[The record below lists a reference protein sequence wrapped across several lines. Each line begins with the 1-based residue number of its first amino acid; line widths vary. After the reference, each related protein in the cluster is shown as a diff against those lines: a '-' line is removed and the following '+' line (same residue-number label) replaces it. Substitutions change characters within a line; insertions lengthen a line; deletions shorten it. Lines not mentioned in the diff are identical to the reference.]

1 MTQVTVGENE
11 GIESALRR
19 FKRQV
24 SKAGIFADLK
34 RLRHHET
41 PVEKYKR
48 KAQQRRRRRCFGR
61 PQLAQANGNEPCRH
75 RLANLPWEAMVCDG
89 TPRGQGLAHRVCCQ
103 NAIGLVIRCTKLC
116 GFTVY
121 GIGQARRGE

>member
-1 MTQVTVGENE
+1 MKKCLKKNAKVLQLQRFKQISKSKISQKSQYHVFCMLRWYNIDLLLPILTQVTVGENE

-41 PVEKYKR
+41 PIEKYKR
-48 KAQQRRRRRCFGR
+48 KLQQRR
-61 PQLAQANGNEPCRH
+61 
-75 RLANLPWEAMVCDG
+75 
-89 TPRGQGLAHRVCCQ
+89 
-103 NAIGLVIRCTKLC
+103 K
-116 GFTVY
+116 
-121 GIGQARRGE
+121 ARKR

>member
-1 MTQVTVGENE
+1 MIYKKFYKKSNYQRINLTLGVLSGIIKIYNFLILTQVTVGENE

-41 PVEKYKR
+41 PIEKYKR
-48 KAQQRRRRRCFGR
+48 KLQQRRKARRR
-61 PQLAQANGNEPCRH
+61 
-75 RLANLPWEAMVCDG
+75 
-89 TPRGQGLAHRVCCQ
+89 
-103 NAIGLVIRCTKLC
+103 
-116 GFTVY
+116 
-121 GIGQARRGE
+121 

>member
-24 SKAGIFADLK
+24 SKSGIFADLK

-41 PVEKYKR
+41 PIEKYKNCN
-48 KAQQRRRRRCFGR
+48 KEEKQ
-61 PQLAQANGNEPCRH
+61 EED
-75 RLANLPWEAMVCDG
+75 NLIFI
-89 TPRGQGLAHRVCCQ
+89 L
-103 NAIGLVIRCTKLC
+103 
-116 GFTVY
+116 
-121 GIGQARRGE
+121 

>member
-1 MTQVTVGENE
+1 MTQVTVGESE

-24 SKAGIFADLK
+24 SRSGIFSDFK

-48 KAQQRRRRRCFGR
+48 KAQQRRRRR
-61 PQLAQANGNEPCRH
+61 
-75 RLANLPWEAMVCDG
+75 
-89 TPRGQGLAHRVCCQ
+89 
-103 NAIGLVIRCTKLC
+103 
-116 GFTVY
+116 
-121 GIGQARRGE
+121 

>member
-1 MTQVTVGENE
+1 MLYRPVKLSNSIFHLLTQVTVGENE

-24 SKAGIFADLK
+24 SKAGIFGELK

-48 KAQQRRRRRCFGR
+48 KLQQRRRSRRR
-61 PQLAQANGNEPCRH
+61 
-75 RLANLPWEAMVCDG
+75 
-89 TPRGQGLAHRVCCQ
+89 
-103 NAIGLVIRCTKLC
+103 
-116 GFTVY
+116 
-121 GIGQARRGE
+121 

>member
-1 MTQVTVGENE
+1 MKTFGVMAYWYNNWPKTHLNCMTQVTVGENE

-41 PVEKYKR
+41 PIEKYKR
-48 KAQQRRRRRCFGR
+48 KAQQRRRRR
-61 PQLAQANGNEPCRH
+61 
-75 RLANLPWEAMVCDG
+75 
-89 TPRGQGLAHRVCCQ
+89 
-103 NAIGLVIRCTKLC
+103 
-116 GFTVY
+116 
-121 GIGQARRGE
+121 

>member
-1 MTQVTVGENE
+1 MKAEHCPCYHRQTAQILDRFMTQVTVGENE

-48 KAQQRRRRRCFGR
+48 KAQQRRRRR
-61 PQLAQANGNEPCRH
+61 
-75 RLANLPWEAMVCDG
+75 
-89 TPRGQGLAHRVCCQ
+89 
-103 NAIGLVIRCTKLC
+103 
-116 GFTVY
+116 
-121 GIGQARRGE
+121 

>member
-24 SKAGIFADLK
+24 SKSGIFADLK

-41 PVEKYKR
+41 PIEKYKR
-48 KAQQRRRRRCFGR
+48 KLQQRRKAKEDKILY
-61 PQLAQANGNEPCRH
+61 QLQ
-75 RLANLPWEAMVCDG
+75 
-89 TPRGQGLAHRVCCQ
+89 Q
-103 NAIGLVIRCTKLC
+103 IRNFIYKY
-116 GFTVY
+116 FH
-121 GIGQARRGE
+121 

>member
-41 PVEKYKR
+41 PIEKYKR
-48 KAQQRRRRRCFGR
+48 KAQ
-61 PQLAQANGNEPCRH
+61 PVSYTHLT
-75 RLANLPWEAMVCDG
+75 LPT
-89 TPRGQGLAHRVCCQ
+89 TPYV
-103 NAIGLVIRCTKLC
+103 
-116 GFTVY
+116 
-121 GIGQARRGE
+121 

>member
-48 KAQQRRRRRCFGR
+48 KAQQRRRRRWILFNI
-61 PQLAQANGNEPCRH
+61 A
-75 RLANLPWEAMVCDG
+75 LAN
-89 TPRGQGLAHRVCCQ
+89 
-103 NAIGLVIRCTKLC
+103 
-116 GFTVY
+116 
-121 GIGQARRGE
+121 

>member
-48 KAQQRRRRRCFGR
+48 KLQQRRRRRCTSSFCSPKQR
-61 PQLAQANGNEPCRH
+61 FVPSTLTALFFWC
-75 RLANLPWEAMVCDG
+75 
-89 TPRGQGLAHRVCCQ
+89 
-103 NAIGLVIRCTKLC
+103 
-116 GFTVY
+116 
-121 GIGQARRGE
+121 

>member
-1 MTQVTVGENE
+1 MNFLHINLKISSNLIIHKHIKSLNNQFWCLRCYNDVFNKVILTQVTVGENE

-41 PVEKYKR
+41 PIEKYKR
-48 KAQQRRRRRCFGR
+48 KLQQRRKARRR
-61 PQLAQANGNEPCRH
+61 
-75 RLANLPWEAMVCDG
+75 
-89 TPRGQGLAHRVCCQ
+89 
-103 NAIGLVIRCTKLC
+103 
-116 GFTVY
+116 
-121 GIGQARRGE
+121 

>member
-34 RLRHHET
+34 RLRHHSGH
-41 PVEKYKR
+41 
-48 KAQQRRRRRCFGR
+48 KAVMEEALLTRGEG
-61 PQLAQANGNEPCRH
+61 AAHDAAVH
-75 RLANLPWEAMVCDG
+75 RLRDAVEEVLIADAKAG
-89 TPRGQGLAHRVCCQ
+89 RLAL
-103 NAIGLVIRCTKLC
+103 A
-116 GFTVY
+116 
-121 GIGQARRGE
+121 

>member
-1 MTQVTVGENE
+1 MNQKLKKAIWIIQKYSRSLFAKKDQNKNLVYRPVKFKEIILIFLTQVTVGENE

-24 SKAGIFADLK
+24 SKAGIFGELK

-48 KAQQRRRRRCFGR
+48 KLQQRRRSRRR
-61 PQLAQANGNEPCRH
+61 
-75 RLANLPWEAMVCDG
+75 
-89 TPRGQGLAHRVCCQ
+89 
-103 NAIGLVIRCTKLC
+103 
-116 GFTVY
+116 
-121 GIGQARRGE
+121 

>member
-1 MTQVTVGENE
+1 MKRKIFSNNQFCCMRCYNIFLFAVLTQVTVGENE

-41 PVEKYKR
+41 PIEKYKR
-48 KAQQRRRRRCFGR
+48 KLQQRRKARRR
-61 PQLAQANGNEPCRH
+61 
-75 RLANLPWEAMVCDG
+75 
-89 TPRGQGLAHRVCCQ
+89 
-103 NAIGLVIRCTKLC
+103 
-116 GFTVY
+116 
-121 GIGQARRGE
+121 

>member
-34 RLRHHET
+34 RQRHHET

-48 KAQQRRRRRCFGR
+48 KAQQRRRRR
-61 PQLAQANGNEPCRH
+61 
-75 RLANLPWEAMVCDG
+75 
-89 TPRGQGLAHRVCCQ
+89 
-103 NAIGLVIRCTKLC
+103 
-116 GFTVY
+116 
-121 GIGQARRGE
+121 